1 MIDTLVAFG
10 CSNTFG
16 SDSLGTGNNSPESIY
31 HAYPY
36 FLSQKLNI
44 PNYKSHAFIGASNI
58 YIGMKVAEFLI
69 NNPELHKSTFVV
81 IGWTGDNRLP
91 IRKPCGKIV
100 SATYNQ
106 RSSSNNPIREI
117 LDKLH
122 TKVFFNGD
130 FTRKLLFSHYIEKY
144 GKDKEGNFLI
154 FLLRD
159 LLAHFFYNTQP
170 LIFLNAIIKY
180 GIVQLLQSYNVA
192 YITLPTI
199 LYHPHPLYNLIPQK
213 NNISSYDN
221 EENVIFDM
229 KKKFNEYRHP
239 KAGHISRAG
248 HMKLAEYMYEYI
260 QKQDIIP

>member
-44 PNYKSHAFIGASNI
+44 PNYKSHAVVGASNI
-58 YIGMKVAEFLI
+58 YIGMKVAEFLT
-69 NNPELHKSTFVV
+69 NNPDLHKSTFVV
-81 IGWTGDNRLP
+81 IGWSGDNRLP
-91 IRKPCGKIV
+91 VQKPCGKIV
-100 SATYNQ
+100 SATYNSHTS
-106 RSSSNNPIREI
+106 RNTPIHEI
-117 LDKLH
+117 IVKLQ
-122 TKVFFNGD
+122 TKVFFNAE

-144 GKDKEGNFLI
+144 GKDSEGNFLI

-159 LLAHFFYNTQP
+159 LLAQFFYNTKP

-180 GIVQLLQSYNVA
+180 GITQLLQSYNVA

-199 LYHPHPLYNLIPQK
+199 LYHPHPLYNLIPEK
-213 NNISSYDN
+213 NNISCYDQ
-221 EENVIFDM
+221 EENIIFDM
-229 KKKFNEYRHP
+229 KRKFNHLRHP

-248 HMKLAEYMYEYI
+248 HMALTDYIYEYM
-260 QKQDIIP
+260 QKQKIQI